1 MAKYDAYGTK
11 LYRGTSGAGTLI
23 AQVQSFSG
31 PGLSAD
37 TVEVTSHDSTG
48 AWEEVVVS
56 VLRSGEL
63 TFDIVYDP
71 ANATHKYATGGL
83 LDDLADRTATTYTL
97 VFPDTAATEWTF
109 SAYVVGFEP
118 AMPHEGALTAS
129 VSIKITGVPT
139 LV

>member
-1 MAKYDAYGTK
+1 MAKYDAYGTQ

-37 TVEVTSHDSTG
+37 TVDVTSHDSTG

-56 VLRSGEL
+56 ILRSGEL

-71 ANATHKYATGGL
+71 ANATHKNAAGGL
-83 LDDLADRTATTYTL
+83 LADLAGRASTTYTL
-97 VFPDTAATEWTF
+97 VFPDADTTEWAF
-109 SAYVVGFEP
+109 SAFVVGFEP
-118 AMPHEGALTAS
+118 SMPHEGALTAS
-129 VSIKITGVPT
+129 CSMKITGQVT